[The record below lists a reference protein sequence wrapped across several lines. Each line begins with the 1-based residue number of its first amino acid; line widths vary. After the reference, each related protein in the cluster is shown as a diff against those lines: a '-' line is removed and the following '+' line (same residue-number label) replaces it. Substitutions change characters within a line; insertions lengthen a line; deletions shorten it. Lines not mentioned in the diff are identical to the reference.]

1 MGRDATRTVR
11 KFNWWSYC
19 LALRDELFDNFPLVH
34 ETLRHICKAMQ
45 LRHQS
50 QIAKSVNK
58 VLTVRGGRVKFL
70 ELSKMS
76 AIYTRRFIFFQ
87 GRVLRDL
94 DHGWISLGEK
104 FMFLQ
109 NCFIKSFFVFI
120 NSVINHPNLG
130 GVLRVNHSFC
140 KEWQE
145 WIVVW
150 PL

>member
-1 MGRDATRTVR
+1 
-11 KFNWWSYC
+11 
-19 LALRDELFDNFPLVH
+19 
-34 ETLRHICKAMQ
+34 
-45 LRHQS
+45 
-50 QIAKSVNK
+50 
-58 VLTVRGGRVKFL
+58 
-70 ELSKMS
+70 MS

-130 GVLRVNHSFC
+130 GVIKGWEFTLLFFKCINYFFDK
-140 KEWQE
+140 KERIALLLFLKE
-145 WIVVW
+145 PITLFVKSGKSESLVW

>member
-1 MGRDATRTVR
+1 
-11 KFNWWSYC
+11 
-19 LALRDELFDNFPLVH
+19 
-34 ETLRHICKAMQ
+34 
-45 LRHQS
+45 
-50 QIAKSVNK
+50 
-58 VLTVRGGRVKFL
+58 
-70 ELSKMS
+70 MS

-130 GVLRVNHSFC
+130 GVIKGWEFTLWFFKCINYFFDK
-140 KEWQE
+140 KERIALLLFLKE
-145 WIVVW
+145 PITLFVKSGKSESLVW